1 MVLNNIE
8 KLLKKFENGETTL
21 AEEQELKAYFSGEMV
36 APHLERYKPMF
47 LYFSENKKE
56 QFTKPLVLD
65 ARPAK
70 IKPMLNFKWFWV
82 AALAVITLGVYYLKT
97 VNNNDLGTYNDP
109 EIAFSEMTK
118 ALEKISNR
126 LNKGASTLVY
136 LNELNKG
143 TAKLEYLNEMDRGI
157 EIIFKN

>member
-21 AEEQELKAYFSGEMV
+21 TEEQELKAYFSGEMV
-36 APHLERYKPMF
+36 APHLEIYKPMF
-47 LYFSENKKE
+47 FYFSENKKE

-109 EIAFSEMTK
+109 DIAFNEMTK

-126 LNKGASTLVY
+126 LNKGTSTLVY